1 MNLWTLENNWIDSN
15 IAEQWLT
22 DQRRFITRNKIF
34 RNAELEDIPKN
45 CENGI
50 LTNNSRII
58 GEIQVTTIANIKEAA
73 DMYYINNNLED
84 VITT

>member
-1 MNLWTLENNWIDSN
+1 MQNWK
-15 IAEQWLT
+15 
-22 DQRRFITRNKIF
+22 RFR
-34 RNAELEDIPKN
+34 KN

-58 GEIQVTTIANIKEAA
+58 GETQITTIVNIKETA